1 VVALIRLV
9 ISEVRFARGRA
20 VALGAGMVVAAVA
33 FCLLTASVNV
43 GLARINGVVGQNWR
57 GTYDLLV
64 LPKGSR
70 QAKAGDHLVEV
81 NYLSTATGGIT
92 LAQSSTIAHLPGVG
106 VAAPLEIVGY
116 VLETATLPVD
126 LMAVAGTSGADVF
139 SVTSNFSA
147 DAGLSRYPEQ
157 DDGYVYITPDALSPI
172 QIGSGTLGPV
182 ETLPNGKKVT
192 VCGIE
197 GGDNSFVTSPF
208 QRDAL
213 ALNGDDC
220 YSRQDTSSGPIE
232 GTVEWSFP
240 VLIAGIDP
248 AAENELTG
256 LGRAVTSGH
265 YLANDAAPSS
275 LGKDV
280 VVPLLGSTASFDG
293 DVDHVTV
300 SQLPAVAVGV
310 ARSGETSGQILPT
323 LEAEPST
330 PVLHTTIT
338 SAQAWQDLLSQLSG
352 PVTADQS
359 SLSQFV
365 TQYWT
370 VGQVAYHGQPEGQL
384 SPEPVSN
391 STSVWSAGTDVNGSA
406 FVAAPPAAADEG
418 FRELTERLGLTG
430 NGAGIVLMKTVG
442 TFDPYKLAGF
452 ANAGPGS
459 PLASYSAPSLTGA
472 TATSRAAL
480 DNQPLEPDGNMAGY
494 AQQPPLLLTSLAG
507 AAALEDPARFIETDA
522 ESAAPIGSIRVRVSG
537 LRGSVQQQLM
547 KIAAVGQEIRQATG
561 LQVVVTA
568 GASPEAVTIALPAA
582 MFGRPALRLSEQWT
596 AVMVALVVLQ
606 QADRESLALFA
617 LILVVCALFLAEAA
631 LAGVRARRTEIGVL
645 RALGW
650 GRRQVFVVVLGEVV
664 MLGLLAGVAG
674 TALAAVLI
682 AGLKLAL
689 PLWRAALVL
698 PVAVVLSLLAGLVP
712 AWLAARSEPTSALAP
727 AARAP
732 RRAGLAVR
740 SIAGLALTGLARV
753 PGRCALAAVG
763 LGVGVAALAVLLAAQ
778 ASFNSSIGD
787 SALAGLVTATT
798 RGTDAISALLAVG
811 LGAAAVADVTY
822 LNLRERAGELAALE
836 ASGWGRRQIGTLL
849 TYEALLTALM
859 GSVGGGAVG
868 LLAAAI
874 AFGLSW
880 PVVGGAV
887 AAAAGGTLVAL
898 AGTAAVLLFTS
909 DRPLAAVLAA
919 DE

>member
-1 VVALIRLV
+1 MIRLL
-9 ISEVRFARGRA
+9 ISQVRFARGRA
-20 VALGAGMVVAAVA
+20 IALGAGMVVAAVA
-33 FCLLTASVNV
+33 FSLLTASVDV

-64 LPKGSR
+64 LPNGSN
-70 QAKAGDHLVEV
+70 QASTGDHLVQV

-92 LAQSSTIAHLPGVG
+92 TAEDAKIEHLPGVG
-106 VAAPLEIVGY
+106 VAAPLAVVGY
-116 VLETATLPVD
+116 VLETAYLPVD
-126 LMAVAGTSGADVF
+126 LTAVAGNSGADVF
-139 SVTSNFSA
+139 GVTSSFSA
-147 DAGLSRYPEQ
+147 DQGLSRYPEQ
-157 DDGYVYITPDALSPI
+157 EDGYVYVTPDALGGI
-172 QIGSGTLGPV
+172 QVGGATLGPV
-182 ETLPNGKKVT
+182 ETLPDGKSVT
-192 VCGIE
+192 VCGVQ

-213 ALNGDDC
+213 AISGQNC
-220 YSRQDTSSGPIE
+220 YSRQDTSSEPIE

-240 VLIAGIDP
+240 VLVAGIDP
-248 AAENELTG
+248 AQEEALTG
-256 LGRAVTSGH
+256 LKGAVTSGH
-265 YLANDAAPSS
+265 YLNSAAPSS
-275 LGKDV
+275 VGNDI
-280 VVPLLGSTASFDG
+280 VVPLLGSTAAFDG

-300 SQLPAVAVGV
+300 SQLPAAAVGV
-310 ARSGETSGQILPT
+310 ARSGGLSGQILHS

-330 PVLHTTIT
+330 PILHTTIT
-338 SAQAWQDLLSQLSG
+338 SAQAWQSLLGQLGG
-352 PVTADQS
+352 PVSATRS

-370 VGQVAYHGQPEGQL
+370 VGPVAYHGKSAGQL

-391 STSVWSAGTDVNGSA
+391 ANSVWDAGTDVNGSA
-406 FVAAPPAAADEG
+406 FVAAPPAAADAG
-418 FRELTERLGLTG
+418 FRVLSEHLGLSG
-430 NGAGIVLMKTVG
+430 NGAGSVLMQTVG
-442 TFDPYKLAGF
+442 EFDPYKLAGF

-459 PLASYSAPSLTGA
+459 PLASYSAPILTGA
-472 TATSRAAL
+472 NAASRAAL
-480 DNQPLEPDGNMAGY
+480 GNEPLEPDGNMAGY
-494 AQQPPLLLTSLAG
+494 AQQPPLLLTSMAG
-507 AAALEDPARFIETDA
+507 AAALENPLRFAGTDSQA
-522 ESAAPIGSIRVRVSG
+522 AAPIGSIRVRVAG
-537 LRGSVQQQLM
+537 LRGTVQQQLM

-561 LQVVVTA
+561 LQVIVTA
-568 GASPEAVTIALPAA
+568 GASPEGVTVTLPATT
-582 MFGRPALRLSEQWT
+582 FGRPALQVTEQWT

-631 LAGVRARRTEIGVL
+631 LAGVRGRRTEIGVL
-645 RALGW
+645 RAMGW
-650 GRRQVFVVVLGEVV
+650 GRRQVFVLVLGEVV
-664 MLGLLAGVAG
+664 VLGLLAGVAG
-674 TALAAVLI
+674 TVLSAALI
-682 AGLKLAL
+682 AVFKLAL

-698 PVAVVLSLLAGLVP
+698 PVALVLSVLAGLVP
-712 AWLAARSEPTSALAP
+712 AWLAAKAEPTSALAP
-727 AARAP
+727 TARAP
-732 RRAGLAVR
+732 RRTGFPVR
-740 SIAGLALTGLARV
+740 SIAGMALTGLARV

-763 LGVGVAALAVLLAAQ
+763 LGVGVAALAVLLATQ

-798 RGTDAISALLAVG
+798 RGTDVISALLAVG

-849 TYEALLTALM
+849 SVEGLLTALVGAIGG
-859 GSVGGGAVG
+859 GSVG
-868 LLAAAI
+868 LIAAAI

-880 PVVGGAV
+880 PVIAGAA

>member
-1 VVALIRLV
+1 
-9 ISEVRFARGRA
+9 
-20 VALGAGMVVAAVA
+20 MVVAAVA
-33 FCLLTASVNV
+33 FSLLTASVDV
-43 GLARINGVVGQNWR
+43 GLARINGVVGQHWR

-64 LPKGSR
+64 LPKGSI
-70 QAKAGDHLVEV
+70 QAKSTDHLVQV

-92 LAQSSTIAHLPGVG
+92 TAQETKIEHLPGVG
-106 VAAPLEIVGY
+106 VAAPLAVVGY
-116 VLETATLPVD
+116 VLETASLPVELTNVVGD
-126 LMAVAGTSGADVF
+126 SGAEVF
-139 SVTSNFSA
+139 SVSSSFTA
-147 DAGLSRYPEQ
+147 DQGLSHYPVQ
-157 DDGYVYITPDALSPI
+157 DDGYVYVTPNSLSGV
-172 QIGSGTLGPV
+172 QVSGGTLGVV

-192 VCGIE
+192 PCGVQ
-197 GGDNSFVTSPF
+197 GGDNAFVTSPF

-213 ALNGDDC
+213 ALSGADC
-220 YSRQDTSSGPIE
+220 YSLQDTSSGPIE

-240 VLIAGIDP
+240 VLVAGIDP
-248 AAENELTG
+248 TQEEALTG
-256 LGRAVTSGH
+256 LKGAVTSGR
-265 YLANDAAPSS
+265 YLNASATPRSIGNGNDI
-275 LGKDV
+275 
-280 VVPLLGSTASFDG
+280 VVPLLGSTAAFDG

-300 SQLPAVAVGV
+300 GLLPAVAVGV
-310 ARSGETSGQILPT
+310 ARSGALSGQILRS
-323 LEAEPST
+323 LEAERST

-338 SAQAWQDLLSQLSG
+338 SAQAWQSLLTQLAG
-352 PVTADQS
+352 PVTADTS
-359 SLSQFV
+359 SLAQAV
-365 TQYWT
+365 TQFWT
-370 VGQVAYHGQPEGQL
+370 VGPVAYHGQPTGQL

-391 STSVWSAGTDVNGSA
+391 ANGVWDAGIDVNGST
-406 FVAAPPAAADEG
+406 FVAAPPAAADIG
-418 FRELTERLGLTG
+418 FRDLTEHLGLTG
-430 NGAGIVLMKTVG
+430 NGAGDVFMQTVG
-442 TFDPYKLAGF
+442 EFDPYKLAGF

-459 PLASYSAPSLTGA
+459 PLASYSAPILTGA
-472 TATSRAAL
+472 NAASRADL
-480 DNQPLEPDGNMAGY
+480 GNQPLEPDGNMAGY
-494 AQQPPLLLTSLAG
+494 AQQPPLLLTSMAG
-507 AAALEDPARFIETDA
+507 AAALENPLRFAGTDSQA
-522 ESAAPIGSIRVRVSG
+522 AAPIGSIRVRVAG

-561 LQVVVTA
+561 LQVIVTA
-568 GASPEAVTIALPAA
+568 GASPQAVTVALPATT
-582 MFGRPALRLSEQWT
+582 FGRPALQVSEQWT

-631 LAGVRARRTEIGVL
+631 LAGVRGRRTEIGVL

-650 GRRQVFVVVLGEVV
+650 GRRQVFAVVLGEVV
-664 MLGLLAGVAG
+664 VLGLLAGVAG
-674 TALAAVLI
+674 TVLSAALI

-698 PVAVVLSLLAGLVP
+698 PVALVLSVLAGLVP

-732 RRAGLAVR
+732 RRAGFPVR
-740 SIAGLALTGLARV
+740 SIAGMALTGLGRV

-763 LGVGVAALAVLLAAQ
+763 LGVGVAALAVLLGAQ

-798 RGTDAISALLAVG
+798 RGTDVISALLAVG

-836 ASGWGRRQIGTLL
+836 ASGWGRRQIGMLL
-849 TYEALLTALM
+849 TLEGLLTALV
-859 GSVGGGAVG
+859 GAIGGGAVG
-868 LLAAAI
+868 LVAASI

-880 PVVGGAV
+880 PVVGGAA
-887 AAAAGGTLVAL
+887 AAAAGGTVVAL